1 MQHKGYVSSLF
12 DLLQT
17 DLLTDST
24 ENEPHPVKRELEQL

>member
-1 MQHKGYVSSLF
+1 MQHKGYVSSPF

-17 DLLTDST
+17 DLLIDST